1 MHDEAARRYVRC
13 CDAWN
18 ALAGAIGADALG
30 RLVEELRPAVERFQA
45 QKRASGLLDF
55 DDLIHSALGLL
66 RNHDDVRRALA
77 MRYQRV
83 LVDEFQDT
91 DPLQAEI
98 FWRLCGDPVGGAD
111 PSDWRSFAIRP
122 GALFV
127 VGDPKQAI
135 YRFRGADVAAYVE
148 ARATFIA
155 ADAMGVISTNFRSR
169 PKVLKFVNERFLT
182 ALGSAGQPGF
192 TELDPFHGDLDG
204 HCGVFALDVDVGGAE
219 AKPNAETRRDADAEA
234 VAEMCSRM
242 IGRVPVYDHPT
253 REMRPCRAGDIA
265 LLAPTGTNL
274 WRYEAALEERGIA
287 VATQAGKGLFR
298 QQEIQDLI
306 AMTRVLAD
314 GRDTLALGSLL
325 RGPLV
330 GLTEEHLLDVVWN
343 LPRQE
348 TRPEGIP
355 PLNLSIEPEQ
365 LGDPYAG
372 DVFRRLRYLR
382 SLGNSTTPH
391 ALLCQAVDM
400 FNVRAMLKR
409 RHPRQAERALA
420 NVDLY
425 LEMSKTYSVR
435 GLRAFAEAMTSSWN
449 EARTEGG
456 KAIEGR
462 VDIQEEAV
470 CVYTMH
476 ASKGLEWPVVVPIN
490 TMGPP
495 KAINPEIVDRA
506 AGRIYVSLFGICPDG
521 YDDAHAA
528 EKAEVERERVRLWY
542 VTATRA
548 RELLV
553 LPRPSVPIAR
563 NAWGAVVDLALDSLP
578 ALDLPPSEE
587 KAEFAPRPEINSQT
601 REEFANEAAT
611 IADAHRRL
619 KWIAPSWDEGPVSG
633 AREDVSP
640 LVMPSDIED
649 SEIDDLPTAVQGGR
663 NRGLVI
669 HKLFEEALNGE
680 TDDATAAL
688 TSRAADLIAELGEPP
703 SDDPAKG
710 LSPTEIAAC
719 VSKTLALPEIAALR
733 PTLTPEMPVYASET
747 IDGVEITTSGVADAT
762 GYDASG
768 KPNVIIDWKSD
779 VDPAPDVVTGY
790 REQVRAYL
798 EATGASVGLIVFVT
812 SGKIDRVSLPDR

>member
-1 MHDEAARRYVRC
+1 
-13 CDAWN
+13 
-18 ALAGAIGADALG
+18 
-30 RLVEELRPAVERFQA
+30 
-45 QKRASGLLDF
+45 
-55 DDLIHSALGLL
+55 
-66 RNHDDVRRALA
+66 
-77 MRYQRV
+77 
-83 LVDEFQDT
+83 
-91 DPLQAEI
+91 
-98 FWRLCGDPVGGAD
+98 
-111 PSDWRSFAIRP
+111 
-122 GALFV
+122 
-127 VGDPKQAI
+127 
-135 YRFRGADVAAYVE
+135 
-148 ARATFIA
+148 
-155 ADAMGVISTNFRSR
+155 
-169 PKVLKFVNERFLT
+169 
-182 ALGSAGQPGF
+182 
-192 TELDPFHGDLDG
+192 
-204 HCGVFALDVDVGGAE
+204 
-219 AKPNAETRRDADAEA
+219 
-234 VAEMCSRM
+234 
-242 IGRVPVYDHPT
+242 
-253 REMRPCRAGDIA
+253 
-265 LLAPTGTNL
+265 
-274 WRYEAALEERGIA
+274 
-287 VATQAGKGLFR
+287 
-298 QQEIQDLI
+298 
-306 AMTRVLAD
+306 
-314 GRDTLALGSLL
+314 
-325 RGPLV
+325 
-330 GLTEEHLLDVVWN
+330 
-343 LPRQE
+343 
-348 TRPEGIP
+348 
-355 PLNLSIEPEQ
+355 
-365 LGDPYAG
+365 
-372 DVFRRLRYLR
+372 
-382 SLGNSTTPH
+382 
-391 ALLCQAVDM
+391 
-400 FNVRAMLKR
+400 MLKR

-425 LEMSKTYSVR
+425 LEMSKAYSVR

-563 NAWGAVVDLALDSLP
+563 NAWGAIVDLALDTLP

-601 REEFANEAAT
+601 REEFAKEAAT

-619 KWIAPSWDEGPVSG
+619 KWIAPSRDEGPVSG

-719 VSKTLALPEIAALR
+719 VSKTLALPEIAALA
-733 PTLTPEMPVYASET
+733 P
-747 IDGVEITTSGVADAT
+747 DADARDARLRVGDDRRRGGRHVRRRGRDGLRRVRQAQRHRRLEERRRPGPRCRHRLPRT
-762 GYDASG
+762 GAGVFGGDRSLG
-768 KPNVIIDWKSD
+768 
-779 VDPAPDVVTGY
+779 
-790 REQVRAYL
+790 RAYRLRHVRKDRSCFALRPLINRQTPDLRML
-798 EATGASVGLIVFVT
+798 EGSSI
-812 SGKIDRVSLPDR
+812 SLRNN